1 MQHYYYGK
9 WENVN
14 LIQLAKSQEK
24 SNINVLQFLLIVTKE
39 IVSIRYPFFCKT
51 FLYVSKRKI
60 HSDIFNYRY
69 SPSFDHCIEM
79 VR

>member
-39 IVSIRYPFFCKT
+39 IVSIRYPFFRKT
-51 FLYVSKRKI
+51 FYMSQKGRSIQTFLTIDTRPHLI
-60 HSDIFNYRY
+60 IA
-69 SPSFDHCIEM
+69 
-79 VR
+79 

>member
-39 IVSIRYPFFCKT
+39 IVSIRYPFFVKLFYMSRKGRSIQT
-51 FLYVSKRKI
+51 FLTIDTRPHLI
-60 HSDIFNYRY
+60 IA
-69 SPSFDHCIEM
+69 
-79 VR
+79 